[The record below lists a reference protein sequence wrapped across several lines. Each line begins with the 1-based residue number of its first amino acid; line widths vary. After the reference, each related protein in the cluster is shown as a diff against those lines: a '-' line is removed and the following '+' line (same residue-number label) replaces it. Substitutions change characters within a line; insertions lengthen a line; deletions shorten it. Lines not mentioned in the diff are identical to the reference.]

1 MVAHPCR
8 RGNFRTSTASGRR
21 LQRLGADDATALFF
35 AAADLLW
42 SASEQGWP
50 NRVEDLTALAASSA
64 LAGRMDK
71 ARAAMA
77 YIGERNPTLSVS
89 TLKVLVRRPED
100 FARWADGLRMAG
112 LPE

>member
-1 MVAHPCR
+1 MSAGKFSNEYR
-8 RGNFRTSTASGRR
+8 QRSQTSA
-21 LQRLGADDATALFF
+21 LDADDATALFF
-35 AAADLLW
+35 AAAALLW

-50 NRVEDLTALAASSA
+50 NRVEDLTVLAASSA

-89 TLKVLVRRPED
+89 TLKVLVPFRQPED